1 LQERL
6 GRQVSDQ
13 DEGKNVNENRLEEF
27 PKDVQGIAP
36 NFKEAVVNGK
46 VIVYQFW
53 ESKSVPPPA
62 LDQSQDAVVFPGF
75 SF

>member
-1 LQERL
+1 MQERL

-36 NFKEAVVNGK
+36 DFKEAVENPG
-46 VIVYQFW
+46 Q
-53 ESKSVPPPA
+53 A
-62 LDQSQDAVVFPGF
+62 LRLGSPE
-75 SF
+75 